1 MKSPVFQKIA
11 RLLLGA
17 VLLLCLVPA
26 SVSAADFAASVTV
39 GETVTPCVTLQEAI
53 TAAQSAP
60 GSTVTVLQ
68 DVTVDN
74 TIVISSGTFT
84 LDLNGCTVECLSGS
98 YFPIAVDNSAVSLI
112 VEDTSATQT
121 GTLKG
126 PYAICVTI
134 NCGHLTINGGN
145 FVGTMYEGIDNVNG
159 TVVINGGNIYG
170 SSYGILTCSGGS
182 VTVNGGNISG
192 GQYDLF
198 TVQNSNIDHK
208 VVTLNGGVF
217 SDGITL
223 QSSWQDLNDMLGTSC
238 LYFDEDENFVFPAD
252 GSHEDATVY
261 TVKKYVVA
269 TVTTDGGTTEY
280 PVLSWAVAAAE
291 ATPGSILKLQM
302 DQALTA
308 ELPINTGGFTF
319 DLNGHSLSAPQNA
332 LNIGAGASLILT
344 DSGDTKGSA
353 GTVASAGS
361 VTLRGDVNLTSQQ
374 AELILKNNAR
384 LYLDG
389 LTGTDT
395 YTVELLDA
403 SGAFATGKFGSR
415 ADGSTVDAAT
425 AARFTSI
432 QDPYYVVQVNA
443 DGCLEVA
450 PAAVELT
457 AEIVWIDGNDADGV
471 RPDSV
476 TVTVSLDG
484 ATAATQSVSSGKHT
498 FILPK
503 YDGTTEL
510 SYSLSAPDVTGYEKQ
525 VDGTTYTYTLITEH
539 SGTVQWDDDNDRD
552 GIRPDSVTLD
562 LLDENGEIAA
572 TVTAYAK
579 DGWEYTV
586 QVAKYGDASL
596 HTYRTALSTPLPG
609 YTDANGVLTH
619 KSETVSISVKLVWDD
634 GDNADRL
641 RPDTVNIDL
650 KADGVRQTALAAN
663 AANQWTAAVE
673 VPRYRD
679 GGQTVAYTLDTV
691 SVKDYTATVTGDAGT
706 GFTVT
711 LTHAP
716 RTNGS
721 AQTGDHA
728 LPGLWLTLA
737 VLSLCGSA
745 LLLQRKR
752 TF

>member
-126 PYAICVTI
+126 PCAICVTI

-145 FVGTMYEGIDNVNG
+145 FVGTMYEGVDNVNG

-403 SGAFATGKFGSR
+403 SGAFATGEFGSR

-619 KSETVSISVKLVWDD
+619 KSETGSISVKLVWDD

-711 LTHAP
+711 LTHTP

>member
-403 SGAFATGKFGSR
+403 SGAFATGEFGSR

>member
-403 SGAFATGKFGSR
+403 SGAFATGEFGSR

-728 LPGLWLTLA
+728 LPGL
-737 VLSLCGSA
+737 
-745 LLLQRKR
+745 
-752 TF
+752 